1 MSVYAQKPVTII
13 GGGLAGCEAAWQLL
27 KRGIEVELYEMRPT
41 ASSPAHKTSNLAEL
55 VCSNSLRSR
64 MIDSAVGLLKEE
76 MRILGSLIME
86 AADSTAIP
94 AGKALAVDRTLF
106 SRCVEDRLLSQGRLE
121 IRREEVTALPRDG
134 VVIIASG
141 PLTSDALAERIAG
154 LTGEE
159 SLYFYDAI
167 APIVEAESI
176 DLEKVFRASRYD
188 AGEGDYLNCPMTR
201 EEYEAFYRALVE
213 GTEVPLRDF
222 EKPRYFEGCLP
233 IEIMAQ
239 RGFRTLLFG
248 PMKPV
253 GLIDPRTGKEPCA
266 VVQLR
271 QENRASS
278 LFNMVGFQTKLTWP
292 EQRRI
297 FRMIPGLE
305 AAEFV
310 RFGSIHR
317 NTFLNAPATLK
328 ETLQLRCDERIF
340 FAGQIT
346 GVEGYVESAAT
357 GLLAGLFAA
366 AFRSGEALPPP
377 PATTALGALIRHLAG
392 AETGT
397 FQPMNVNFGLFPP
410 LEKKVPRKN
419 RGGLYAERALA
430 AVGKWKEELSG
441 NER

>member
-1 MSVYAQKPVTII
+1 MAIDVRNPVTII

-27 KRGIEVELYEMRPT
+27 QRGIEVKLYEMRPT
-41 ASSPAHKTSNLAEL
+41 ASSPAHKTSHLAEL

-86 AADSTAIP
+86 AADSAAIP

-106 SRCVEDRLLSQGRLE
+106 SRCVEDRLLSHGGLE

-176 DLEKVFRASRYD
+176 DLEKVFRASRYE

-213 GTEVPLRDF
+213 GMEVPLRDF

-233 IEIMAQ
+233 IEIMAK

-292 EQRRI
+292 EQKRI

-328 ETLQLRCDERIF
+328 ETLQLRSDERIF